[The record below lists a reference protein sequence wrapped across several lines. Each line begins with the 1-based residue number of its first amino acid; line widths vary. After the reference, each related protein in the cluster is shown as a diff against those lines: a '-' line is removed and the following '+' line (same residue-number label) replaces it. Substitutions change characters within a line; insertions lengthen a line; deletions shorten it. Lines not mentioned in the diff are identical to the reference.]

1 MAKNKV
7 EIDVVINGKMQK
19 ATVDAKKLGKQLDG
33 VSNSA
38 HSADRRLKGAS
49 RQSSSG
55 TKNFSKMAQGI
66 TGGLVP
72 AYAVLAST
80 LFAVSA
86 AFNFLKNAGQLR
98 TLQAGQIAYSSA
110 TGTGMRTLTNDIIAA
125 ADGMLTFQDAAQAAS
140 IGISSGLSVSQLE
153 RMGKA
158 AKDVSVVLGRDVTD
172 SFNRLV
178 RGATKAEPEL
188 LDELGII
195 LRLDDAAERYRQTT
209 GQLGKELSTFERQQA
224 VTNFVLEES
233 ERKYGGIL
241 AIVKVTP
248 NAYAQLGKAFDDI
261 LNKVKNVIGGGLEPL
276 ARILTRVPELAIAAF
291 GLLGASIAKSI
302 IPGLATIGTSSKASF
317 TAAANATKLATDKL
331 VAYNRA
337 LKAGRGDKA
346 AGKALGAMSGAGIQ
360 STLKSTGQK
369 FTGSYAQAM
378 KDPSKLSKRQ
388 IQVMVRDYEKG
399 TGQMMML
406 SKKQKTALILDL
418 KDLEVANKITQGKV
432 ATDTQIAH
440 NRMAISYRKL
450 QLGASAA
457 FNAIK
462 VGAAAAGRA
471 MGFLMASL
479 GWISL
484 AVTGALMLK
493 DLFFKTKALSEEE
506 EAAKQTK
513 EKLAEKLKS
522 LAVEYSHLSEVM
534 AHHRKESFLTKESM
548 SVLGNSIASVGG
560 DELKKLA
567 NDLAAF
573 NKKAAEHAAFVPE
586 FAYRRAKSGMH
597 TELTQTNK
605 ADEPLQDNPEAVAA
619 GKHFQKLK
627 SAFRS
632 LDNEVLNSSKIMQG
646 YMAAIGGTD
655 ADAILVH
662 TERVKHLAGVYS
674 AAGLA
679 AKDNS
684 ISFKSALSDLF
695 PESKYDKLH
704 KALREEQALL
714 LEMAKDAKKLSKEDR
729 ERLTLIRKQAILM
742 KSMAVAKHR
751 ELMAQKMLNTAF
763 LEESRGRTPLQKER
777 LSQLYKINQ
786 LTLQIKNSEE
796 ASHNISKEMRM
807 GGERDLVADQRALDI
822 QNSKTQN
829 LEAQKTLLEDQLDLV
844 KQMNQS
850 FKDGF
855 EGSTTSGINDLLTG
869 KTSSGTDAALG
880 SVKGGLESQAKTLSK
895 EMSRGI
901 TGFLFGDKA
910 ATQTMSTED
919 IMQKVLDGDALRVR
933 IAGGIAEGQTT
944 VSGAVLQGSS
954 TTTDPSKQ
962 GNAGLL
968 GAVSDKLQGPVDSLK
983 SHFTDF
989 GSQFK
994 GILGTNGGGFLTGLG
1009 NMFSNFGTGF
1019 SGMLSNLLGGG
1030 GGSDSG
1036 VISMIISS
1044 VASAYAPGAGAG
1056 AGAGAAPGSMGYAD
1070 FGAGFANGGIS
1081 KGSKAGYTAL
1091 LHGTEAIVPLPD
1103 GNKIPVEMKGGAGA
1117 TITNNISVNISKEGS
1132 STTDT
1137 SSSGGESKGN
1147 DEALAKALSQAVQ
1160 EELVKQKRP
1169 GGLLSPYGAM

>member
-7 EIDVVINGKMQK
+7 EIDVVVNGKMQK
-19 ATVDAKKLGKQLDG
+19 ATVDAKKLGKQLDA
-33 VSNSA
+33 VSGSA

-86 AFNFLKNAGQLR
+86 AFNFLKSAGQLR
-98 TLQAGQIAYSSA
+98 TLQAGQLAYSSA
-110 TGTGMRTLTNDIIAA
+110 TGIGMRTLTNDIQAA

-140 IGISSGLSVSQLE
+140 IGVSSGLSVSQLE

-158 AKDVSVVLGRDVTD
+158 AKDVSIVLGRDVTD

-195 LRLDDAAERYRQTT
+195 LRLDDAAERYRQQT

-224 VTNFVLEES
+224 VTNFVLEEA
-233 ERKYGGIL
+233 EKKYGGIL
-241 AIVKVTP
+241 DIVKVTP

-261 LNKVKNVIGGGLEPL
+261 LNKVKDVIGKGLEPL

-302 IPGLATIGTSSKASF
+302 IPGLANIGATSKVAFADATASAG
-317 TAAANATKLATDKL
+317 TAIDKL
-331 VAYNRA
+331 KAYNRA
-337 LKAGRGDKA
+337 LSAGRGKSGDA
-346 AGKALGAMSGAGIQ
+346 KALAEMSGAGIQ
-360 STLKSTGQK
+360 STLKSSGQK
-369 FTGSYAQAM
+369 FKGSYAQAM

-406 SKKQKTALILDL
+406 SKKQRAALILDL
-418 KDLEVANKITQGKV
+418 KDLEMANKIAMGKV
-432 ATDTQIAH
+432 ATDTQIAQ
-440 NRMAISYRKL
+440 NKISIGYRRL
-450 QLGASAA
+450 QLVATGA

-471 MGFLMASL
+471 MGFLMASM

-493 DLFFKTKALSEEE
+493 DLFFKTKELSDEETK
-506 EAAKQTK
+506 AKRTK
-513 EKLAEKLKS
+513 EELAEKLKS
-522 LAVEYSHLSEVM
+522 LSLEYSNLNDVM
-534 AHHRKESFLTKESM
+534 AHHREQNFLTKESM
-548 SVLGNSIASVGG
+548 SVLGNSIAAVSG
-560 DELKKLA
+560 DKLKQLA
-567 NDLAAF
+567 EDLAAY
-573 NKKAAEHAAFVPE
+573 NKVADEQSAFVE
-586 FAYRRAKSGMH
+586 KFEYKRVGSSMKKEKVQVNQA
-597 TELTQTNK
+597 
-605 ADEPLQDNPEAVAA
+605 PLQDSPEAIAA
-619 GKHFQKLK
+619 GERFENLSRAF
-627 SAFRS
+627 SA
-632 LDNEVLNSSKIMQG
+632 LDNKVLNSSKIMQD

-655 ADAILVH
+655 ADAIVIH
-662 TERVKHLAGVYS
+662 TERVKHLAGVYA
-674 AAGLA
+674 AAGKA

-684 ISFKSALSDLF
+684 ISFKSVLSDLF

-704 KALREEQALL
+704 KALKDERALL
-714 LEMAKDAKKLSKEDR
+714 LEMGKDSKELSNEDAKRLKL
-729 ERLTLIRKQAILM
+729 IQKQMPLM
-742 KSMAVAKHR
+742 KSMAEQKHR

-786 LTLQIKNSEE
+786 LQLKITASET
-796 ASHNISKEMRM
+796 AAHNIRTEMRM
-807 GGERDLVADQRALDI
+807 GGERDIVADQRALEI

-869 KTSSGTDAALG
+869 KTSSGKDAALG
-880 SVKGGLESQAKTLSK
+880 AVKGGLESQAKTLSK

-954 TTTDPSKQ
+954 TTIDPSKR
-962 GNAGLL
+962 GDSGLL

-1009 NMFSNFGTGF
+1009 NVFSSFGTGF
-1019 SGMLSNLLGGG
+1019 SSMLSGILGGG
-1030 GGSDSG
+1030 GGSSSSG
-1036 VISMIISS
+1036 LIQIIGT
-1044 VASAYAPGAGAG
+1044 AIGSAFAPGAG

-1091 LHGTEAIVPLPD
+1091 LHGTEAVVPLPD
-1103 GNKIPVEMKGGAGA
+1103 GNKIPVEMKGGGRG
-1117 TITNNISVNISKEGS
+1117 TITNNVTVNISKEGS